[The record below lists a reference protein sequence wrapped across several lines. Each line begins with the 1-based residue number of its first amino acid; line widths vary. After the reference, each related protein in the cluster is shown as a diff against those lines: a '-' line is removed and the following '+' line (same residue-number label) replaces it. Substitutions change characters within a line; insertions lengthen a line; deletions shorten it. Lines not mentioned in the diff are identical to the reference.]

1 MNNTEYAHLLTQGYD
16 PELERQLV
24 ARRRSPRYCPNFD

>member
-24 ARRRSPRYCPNFD
+24 AVGVHPLCPNFD